1 MRTDYSINE
10 LCLALSLSRSGY
22 YASKRGAAG
31 VRAEQNQRLLAEIRC
46 VHADR
51 HLRVY
56 GSPRMTRELHD
67 RGLPCSENRVARLMR
82 QAGIRVRPR
91 RAFRPR
97 TTRRD
102 HAASP
107 SPNHLAAAPD
117 AQRPGEQLVSDIT
130 YIPTAEGWLYL
141 TIVLDLFSRAIV
153 GWSLDASLHAHGVVA
168 AVAHA
173 LRGKRI
179 HADAIFHSDRGC
191 QYTSGTLRAF
201 LPAGWQQSMSATG
214 CCYDNA
220 FAESCFASIKAELL
234 ADIGSFDSHQHA
246 RRAIFD
252 YIESFYNR
260 RRKHSSLGYLSPAR
274 FLELYFKKK
283 NHHLN

>member
-10 LCLALSLSRSGY
+10 LCLALGLSRSGF
-22 YASKRGAAG
+22 YASKSRPGG
-31 VRAEQNQRLLAEIRC
+31 VRAEQNQRLLAEIRS

-51 HLRVY
+51 HLRAY
-56 GSPRMTRELHD
+56 GSPRMTRELRD
-67 RGLPCSENRVARLMR
+67 RGLRCSENRVARLMR

-97 TTRRD
+97 TTQPD
-102 HAASP
+102 HAARP
-107 SPNHLAAAPD
+107 SPNHLAEAPA
-117 AQRPGEQLVSDIT
+117 AQRPGEHLVSDIT
-130 YIPTAEGWLYL
+130 YVPTAEGWMYL

-153 GWSLDASLHAHGVVA
+153 GWHLDVSLHAHGVVA

-173 LRGKRI
+173 LRGKCI
-179 HADAIFHSDRGC
+179 LTDAIFHSDRGC

-201 LPAGWQQSMSATG
+201 LPAGWQQSMSAQG

-234 ADIGSFDSHQHA
+234 CDIGSFDSHQHA

-274 FLELYFKKK
+274 FLELYFKKQ